1 MKKSKG
7 LPSKASIKDSPLLKH
22 QAGRCG
28 CSLKKNPNNCIY
40 QSFLDGWNFT
50 PDVGNGSSR
59 GEIFTPRFIVDK
71 MIVDAKIL
79 PRKAVYNYDYRGS
92 QETLRKY
99 IGARVFEPA
108 VGTGNF
114 ISTVLWHKLEMAHE
128 LTGYTPN
135 AEGKPVKSDSQL
147 RRYQA
152 YTLVALGSIY
162 FNDID
167 VGNLQTTKWRLFRD
181 REISSNINIAF
192 WVKYLQESLA
202 KPVKV
207 SVIKKLVSA
216 SIEEAS
222 ENWGTKDRDRGVLDD
237 LYYKH
242 IGLEAPDWLRS
253 AWKLVLDT
261 NGKLFNA
268 IQSEDTI
275 KDDFICPGNNKVMWT
290 FWRFENSRELVTALR
305 DAVPLSRQLLEGELR
320 NLSNK
325 IKLVPMTADNNNGA
339 LDLFTGKP
347 TQNPKD
353 KKAEQELRDINKS
366 IEKIKKVLDTTP
378 EYSTLD
384 PIELF
389 RAEEI

>member
-1 MKKSKG
+1 MNKEQLNLTASSSILSKHNSG
-7 LPSKASIKDSPLLKH
+7 K
-22 QAGRCG
+22 CG
-28 CSLKKNPNNCIY
+28 CTLSKNPNYCVY

-50 PDVGNGSSR
+50 PDVGFGDSR
-59 GEIFTPRFIVDK
+59 GEIFTPRFVVDK

-79 PRKAVYNYDYRGS
+79 PRKAVYNYDYKGS

-114 ISTVLWHKLEMAHE
+114 TSTILWHKLEMAHE

-135 AEGKPVKSDSQL
+135 AEGKPVKSESQL

-167 VGNLQTTKWRLFRD
+167 AGNLQATKWRLLRD

-242 IGLEAPDWLRS
+242 TGLEAPDWLRS

-268 IQSEDTI
+268 IQSGDTI

-290 FWRFENSRELVTALR
+290 FWRFENSKGLVTALR
-305 DAVPLSRQLLEGELR
+305 NAVPLSRQLLEGELR

-325 IKLVPMTADNNNGA
+325 IKLVPMTADNNTGA

-347 TQNPKD
+347 TQTPKD

-366 IEKIKKVLDTTP
+366 IEKIKKALDTTP
-378 EYSTLD
+378 EYSALD

-389 RAEEI
+389 MAEEI